1 MARRDRRPLY
11 SNKPLPKKPVLPACK
26 APGERDSKA
35 ERVRAA
41 VASEDWRTALRI
53 AKDLSGLGEDEATL
67 SRAWEALVRP
77 EFMREVNRDPE
88 KAYEEGIAALKR
100 RFA

>member
-1 MARRDRRPLY
+1 MARRDRRPLH
-11 SNKPLPKKPVLPACK
+11 SGKPLPKKPALPTGK
-26 APGERDSKA
+26 ALGEPDSKV

-41 VASEDWRTALRI
+41 VVAEDWKTALRI
-53 AKDLSGLGEDEATL
+53 AKDLSGLGPDEAVL

-77 EFMREVNRDPE
+77 GFMRQVKKSPE